1 MALQITSNVTQLLP
15 DIFSG
20 SSHEHHLQKRQA
32 GGAAVATGVL
42 ALATIAMITE
52 FIVYSGFTPK
62 VRSNSPCFVFVITL
76 ILTFLYYNIK
86 HENFITIK
94 FMDIIYEMQNTF
106 YIILQICLLQFIVQ
120 LFYLEKKYCE
130 RHLISNTKCFMHIFG
145 R

>member
-62 VRSNSPCFVFVITL
+62 VRSNSSWFAFKLIVTL
-76 ILTFLYYNIK
+76 YNI
-86 HENFITIK
+86 
-94 FMDIIYEMQNTF
+94 
-106 YIILQICLLQFIVQ
+106 
-120 LFYLEKKYCE
+120 YLG
-130 RHLISNTKCFMHIFG
+130 LNTKFDSLSFFISTPNAEYFFSYFKYGYCTSLCNCIHSEKSTTNVI
-145 R
+145 